1 LFWWVRWPPAHH
13 CNLLRSLAGAPR
25 VHQPIAGG
33 TISEPRRLRPEARN
47 AIRRAPRSHV
57 RRFPQTAAI
66 RRAPPR
72 QAPKTNTVK
81 RQGEQRP
88 DRSLPLG
95 PDRRTATWARCLSA
109 AASEFSTDGSA
120 GGLALR
126 SASVRGTC
134 VPSARKA
141 AVTRKRHE
149 AESTE
154 HEQASAVDRTA
165 EFSEDVLESLE
176 SGQRAAIEA
185 VRRFVDTVDE
195 KLPSLGGEH
204 PSRRQEIIDAALEMA
219 DRLVHTQHDFLRK
232 TVDSAGKALSRADDG
247 K

>member
-1 LFWWVRWPPAHH
+1 M
-13 CNLLRSLAGAPR
+13 
-25 VHQPIAGG
+25 
-33 TISEPRRLRPEARN
+33 PETEA
-47 AIRRAPRSHV
+47 
-57 RRFPQTAAI
+57 
-66 RRAPPR
+66 
-72 QAPKTNTVK
+72 
-81 RQGEQRP
+81 QR
-88 DRSLPLG
+88 
-95 PDRRTATWARCLSA
+95 SA
-109 AASEFSTDGSA
+109 AG
-120 GGLALR
+120 
-126 SASVRGTC
+126 
-134 VPSARKA
+134 RKA

-149 AESTE
+149 AESKE

-185 VRRFVDTVDE
+185 VRKFVDTVDE